1 MATTYFF
8 YDLETSGLN
17 PRDDRIM
24 QFAGIRTDADFNI
37 IGEPY
42 NLLVALNDDT
52 LPSPSALM
60 VTGITPQKTISDGYT
75 ESQFAK
81 IFIEEICS
89 PDTILLGYNNIRFDD
104 EFIRALLWRNFYDPY
119 EWSYKD
125 NRSRWDMLDVVRLTR
140 ALRPEN
146 IKWPTVNGVAVNK
159 LELISKINNLEHT
172 KAHDALSDVEALIA
186 VTKLIAKTNNRLFN
200 YLLKMRNKKEIMTLV
215 NVKNPKPFVYA
226 SGRYDAEYNKTT
238 VAYPIAMAD
247 YDNMFVYDLRYN
259 PENWI
264 NKSNDEIIEIL
275 QTPFLERDK
284 QYTHIPVK
292 KIQPNRAPAV
302 APIGVLEQNN
312 GWNKIKIKL
321 NDVENNIKILKQN
334 PDFID
339 RIAKI
344 LLKKPDFTPQADA
357 ESKLYDGF
365 INNQDKLRSEVVRNL
380 DQNQIKQYTPEFED
394 SRLKQIYPRYKA
406 RNYPNALSSDERI
419 EYDEYRKNRLNR
431 QLPGFLKDLTEQSK
445 ITNLS
450 SDQKYVLEEL
460 NLWMES
466 ILPDSD
472 I

>member
-60 VTGITPQKTISDGYT
+60 VTGITPQKTVSDGYT

-200 YLLKMRNKKEIMTLV
+200 YLLKMRNKKEIMNLV

-302 APIGVLEQNN
+302 APIGVLEQND
-312 GWNKIKIKL
+312 GWNKIKIKP

-419 EYDEYRKNRLNR
+419 EYEEYRKNRLNR

>member
-24 QFAGIRTDADFNI
+24 QFAGIRTDTDFNI

-60 VTGITPQKTISDGYT
+60 VTGITPQKTVSDGYT

-200 YLLKMRNKKEIMTLV
+200 YLLKMRNKKEIMNLV
-215 NVKNPKPFVYA
+215 NIKNPKPFVYA

-275 QTPFLERDK
+275 QTPFLERDQ
-284 QYTHIPVK
+284 QYK
-292 KIQPNRAPAV
+292 
-302 APIGVLEQNN
+302 
-312 GWNKIKIKL
+312 
-321 NDVENNIKILKQN
+321 NIK
-334 PDFID
+334 
-339 RIAKI
+339 AK
-344 LLKKPDFTPQADA
+344 PR
-357 ESKLYDGF
+357 LY
-365 INNQDKLRSEVVRNL
+365 RSNC
-380 DQNQIKQYTPEFED
+380 
-394 SRLKQIYPRYKA
+394 
-406 RNYPNALSSDERI
+406 
-419 EYDEYRKNRLNR
+419 
-431 QLPGFLKDLTEQSK
+431 
-445 ITNLS
+445 
-450 SDQKYVLEEL
+450 
-460 NLWMES
+460 
-466 ILPDSD
+466 
-472 I
+472 

>member
-1 MATTYFF
+1 M
-8 YDLETSGLN
+8 N
-17 PRDDRIM
+17 
-24 QFAGIRTDADFNI
+24 
-37 IGEPY
+37 
-42 NLLVALNDDT
+42 
-52 LPSPSALM
+52 
-60 VTGITPQKTISDGYT
+60 
-75 ESQFAK
+75 
-81 IFIEEICS
+81 
-89 PDTILLGYNNIRFDD
+89 
-104 EFIRALLWRNFYDPY
+104 
-119 EWSYKD
+119 
-125 NRSRWDMLDVVRLTR
+125 
-140 ALRPEN
+140 
-146 IKWPTVNGVAVNK
+146 
-159 LELISKINNLEHT
+159 
-172 KAHDALSDVEALIA
+172 
-186 VTKLIAKTNNRLFN
+186 
-200 YLLKMRNKKEIMTLV
+200 LV

-302 APIGVLEQNN
+302 APIGVLEQND

-419 EYDEYRKNRLNR
+419 EYEEYRKNRLNR